1 MEIKKSKFFVVSMDY
16 WGGGEDTISYNRR
29 ECGKIANDYLYACRL
44 RKINNVTITTYSV
57 EIEQGNFTE
66 QAFFDGNVKVLR
78 RETIETITY
87 KF

>member
-29 ECGKIANDYLYACRL
+29 ECGKIANDYLNACRL
-44 RKINNVTITTYSV
+44 RKINNVIITTNLV
-57 EIEQGNFTE
+57 EIEQGNFNE
-66 QAFFDGNVKVLR
+66 QDFFDGNVKVLR
-78 RETIETITY
+78 KEVIETITY